1 MNIELMDGEELV
13 LVRGMDA
20 VTAMAT
26 DGYYIPAEKYAEE
39 NGLSKSNI
47 RALKRRK
54 RVEAVTIFGR
64 SYVKKDCIPDTRK
77 YRKTSQKTC
86 KSANPEGYPG

>member
-1 MNIELMDGEELV
+1 MMSIELIDGEDLI
-13 LVRGMDA
+13 LIRGMPS
-20 VTAMAT
+20 AMAM
-26 DGYYIPAEKYAEE
+26 DGYYVPAEKYAEE
-39 NGLSKSNI
+39 KGLSESNI

-54 RVEAVTIFGR
+54 QVEAVTIFGR
-64 SYVKKDCIPDTRK
+64 SYVKKECIPDTRK

>member
-13 LVRGMDA
+13 LIRGMA
-20 VTAMAT
+20 SEMAT

-39 NGLSKSNI
+39 NGLSESNI
-47 RALKRRK
+47 RVLKSRK
-54 RVEAVTIFGR
+54 QVEAVTIFGR
-64 SYVKKDCIPDTRK
+64 SYVKKECIPDTRK